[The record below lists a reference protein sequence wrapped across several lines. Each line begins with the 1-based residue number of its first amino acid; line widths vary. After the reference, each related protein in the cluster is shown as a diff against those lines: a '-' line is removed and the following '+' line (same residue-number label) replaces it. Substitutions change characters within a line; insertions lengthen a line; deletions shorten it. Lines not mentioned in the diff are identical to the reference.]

1 MNLPQHVEINEVGP
15 RDGLQNE
22 KKMIP
27 TEIKL
32 KLIHAL
38 NKTGIKRMEA
48 TSFVSP
54 KHVPQM
60 ADADAVFRNID
71 KQEGMQYM
79 ALIPNKKGY
88 ELARNAG
95 ATSLALVVGA
105 SEAFNLKNVRMSVED
120 SLVQLGNVV
129 EEAKNSN
136 MFVRFHISTA
146 FWCPYQGKVS
156 ETDTLNIVKKLE
168 AMGVDEI
175 VLCDTIGRA
184 NPKQVYQLFSQVLDL
199 APKAKVTA
207 HLHDT
212 FGFAQAN
219 SLAALH
225 AGIASFD
232 TSIGGLGG
240 CPFAPGATGN
250 AATEDFVYMLHE
262 MGINTGVEYKELIEC
277 VNIVKKYVVLTGR
290 LHKLIIPK

>member
-1 MNLPQHVEINEVGP
+1 MNLPQHVEIIEVGP

-22 KKMIP
+22 KKIIP

-38 NKTGIKRMEA
+38 SKTGIKRMEA

-60 ADADAVFRNID
+60 ADADTVFRKID
-71 KQEGMQYM
+71 KQKDIQYL
-79 ALIPNKKGY
+79 ALIPNQKGY
-88 ELARNAG
+88 ELARDAG
-95 ATSLALVVGA
+95 ADSLALVVGA
-105 SEAFNLKNVRMSVED
+105 SQAFNMKNVRMSVEE
-120 SLVQLGNVV
+120 SLAQLGAVV
-129 EEAKNSN
+129 EQAKGSN
-136 MFVRFHISTA
+136 LFIRFHISTA

-156 ETDTLNIVKKLE
+156 ETDTLNIVKRLE
-168 AMGVDEI
+168 NMGVDEI

-184 NPKQVYQLFSQVLDL
+184 NPKQVYQLFGQVLDL
-199 APKAKVTA
+199 GPKAKVTA
-207 HLHDT
+207 HFHDT

-219 SLAALH
+219 ALAALH
-225 AGIASFD
+225 AGISSFD

-240 CPFAPGATGN
+240 CPFAPGSTGN

-262 MGINTGVEYKELIEC
+262 MGINTGIEYKELIEC
-277 VNIVKKYVVLTGR
+277 VNMVLE
-290 LHKLIIPK
+290 LLKLENVHINEF